1 MNMSYEDR
9 AQALIE
15 ALPYIQKYYG
25 KTIVIKYGGNA
36 MVSDEL
42 CSAVI
47 SDIVLLSLV
56 GIRVVVVHGGG
67 PDINEMLRKT
77 GKESK
82 FVNGLRYT
90 DEETMDIVQM
100 VLCGKVN
107 KNLVSK
113 INKTGGRAVG
123 ICGIDD
129 NLLRAKRHNGE
140 NGEDLGL
147 VGDIVEVNTAVIEN
161 ALKEGTIPVVST
173 VAVGM
178 DDNNSYNINAD
189 TAAARIAVSLGAEKL
204 ILMTDIRGVLMDQK
218 DDSSLI
224 PVIKLSEIDDLKS
237 SGIISG
243 GMIPKIDCCIDAV
256 KGGVHR
262 THILDGRLPH
272 AILIEVLSHAGIGT
286 MIW

>member
-1 MNMSYEDR
+1 MTGV
-9 AQALIE
+9 QTC
-15 ALPYIQKYYG
+15 ALPI
-25 KTIVIKYGGNA
+25 
-36 MVSDEL
+36 
-42 CSAVI
+42 
-47 SDIVLLSLV
+47 
-56 GIRVVVVHGGG
+56 
-67 PDINEMLRKT
+67 
-77 GKESK
+77 
-82 FVNGLRYT
+82 YT
-90 DEETMDIVQM
+90 
-100 VLCGKVN
+100 
-107 KNLVSK
+107 
-113 INKTGGRAVG
+113 
-123 ICGIDD
+123 
-129 NLLRAKRHNGE
+129 GE

-218 DDSSLI
+218 DDSTLI

>member
-129 NLLRAKRHNGE
+129 NLLRAKKHNGE

-218 DDSSLI
+218 EDSSLI

>member
-129 NLLRAKRHNGE
+129 NLLRAKKHNGE

-218 DDSSLI
+218 EDNSLI

>member
-36 MVSDEL
+36 MISEEL
-42 CSAVI
+42 CDAVI

-56 GIRVVVVHGGG
+56 GIKVVVVHGGG
-67 PDINEMLRKT
+67 PDINEMLKKT

-113 INKTGGRAVG
+113 INRMGGRAVG

-129 NLLRAKRHNGE
+129 NLLRAKKLSGK

-147 VGDIVEVNTAVIEN
+147 VGDVVEVNPAVIEN
-161 ALKEGTIPVVST
+161 SLKEGTIPVIST

-178 DDNNSYNINAD
+178 DDNNSYNVNAD
-189 TAAARIAVSLGAEKL
+189 TAAAKIAVSLGAEKL
-204 ILMTDIRGVLMDQK
+204 ILMTDIRGVLMDPK
-218 DDSSLI
+218 DESTLI
-224 PVIKLSEIDDLKS
+224 PVIKLSEIDDLKK

-243 GMIPKIDCCIDAV
+243 GMIPKIDCCIDSV
-256 KGGVHR
+256 ENGVHR

>member
-1 MNMSYEDR
+1 M
-9 AQALIE
+9 
-15 ALPYIQKYYG
+15 
-25 KTIVIKYGGNA
+25 
-36 MVSDEL
+36 
-42 CSAVI
+42 
-47 SDIVLLSLV
+47 
-56 GIRVVVVHGGG
+56 
-67 PDINEMLRKT
+67 
-77 GKESK
+77 
-82 FVNGLRYT
+82 
-90 DEETMDIVQM
+90 
-100 VLCGKVN
+100 
-107 KNLVSK
+107 
-113 INKTGGRAVG
+113 
-123 ICGIDD
+123 
-129 NLLRAKRHNGE
+129 
-140 NGEDLGL
+140 
-147 VGDIVEVNTAVIEN
+147 NTAVIEN

-218 DDSSLI
+218 EDSSLI

-272 AILIEVLSHAGIGT
+272 AILIEVLSHARIGT